1 MDFITRITVARCCL
15 AGGLCSLEEG
25 REMKT
30 LLDSIDFA
38 TNLISE
44 VTVFG
49 CLVACGLV
57 GASFFVGV
65 VVALGT
71 MFKIMFWGL

>member
-1 MDFITRITVARCCL
+1 
-15 AGGLCSLEEG
+15 
-25 REMKT
+25 MKT

-71 MFKIMFWGL
+71 MFKIMFFGL